1 MTVIAACKKNGV
13 VCIGSDSLVVTDGEK
28 ASHMR
33 KITKFNHFMVGI
45 AGEYKFHQILE
56 EMPKDVE
63 PINSISD
70 ARKFAKLV
78 YSAYKEDCEHDDDVV
93 KEVSFLIATPEAIY
107 DVDQYFC
114 CLERQDV
121 AAIGTGSN
129 YAKAAMQIV
138 LHQNIELDP
147 FDIVRMGVDSAA
159 HFCVDCGLPSYVFEV
174 KKEAPPRRKK
184 Q

>member
-1 MTVIAACKKNGV
+1 MTVIAACKKDGK

-28 ASHMR
+28 ALHMR

-56 EMPKDVE
+56 EMNKDIE
-63 PINSISD
+63 AIKSIPE

-93 KEVSFLIATPEAIY
+93 KEVVFLIATPEAIY
-107 DVDQYFC
+107 EVDSYFC
-114 CLERQDV
+114 CLERQDI
-121 AAIGTGSN
+121 AAIGTGAN

-138 LHQNIELDP
+138 LKQEIETDP
-147 FDIVRMGVDSAA
+147 FDIVRMGIDSAA

-174 KKEAPPRRKK
+174 KKESPPRRKK
-184 Q
+184 